1 MHARLNIYKEKVV
14 DQYASSPE
22 ITPPVTPVLL
32 KDEHTKLLEERQK
45 QAEEDRVKKEE
56 ADNKK
61 KEEQAKKKKE
71 NDEKKKE
78 DDKQNKLQ
86 AVNVQLNRNIP
97 TKIKEAF
104 WYSVDVIL
112 KPIEDKMDSVLGTTI
127 DPFTDRHYIAWLSV
141 VTLAF
146 NYNTWFI
153 TARLCF
159 PYHSQFAIPFW
170 FAADTLADLIYLI
183 DAILFQ
189 PRRQFVKGGDII
201 TDRLVTKTNYRKSD
215 RFKLD
220 MLALMPFDLLYIEFG
235 FKSVF
240 RANRLMKVDTFFEFS
255 DRLESLM
262 SKAYIWRV
270 IRTIGYLLFMLHL
283 NACFYYVA
291 SEYQGIGKT
300 RWVYSG
306 LGSAYLSCFFYAEKS
321 LLMIAELPLPDTM
334 FGQIFQMTNYLF
346 GAFFMYLRCYYY
358 AVRSLINIG
367 GLIEPHTV
375 FEITFQMTNFFVGV
389 FVFSSLIGQ
398 MRDVIGA
405 ATAGQTYFRSSM
417 DGTMAYMVTNHIPT
431 EVQNRVRTWYTYTW
445 DAQGMLD
452 ESELLDS
459 MPLVMRTAIA
469 VDINLSTFQKI
480 ELFKGCDQQMLVDM
494 LLRLKSIIY
503 LPGDFVV
510 KKGDIGKEMYIIKE
524 GAVQVVGG
532 PDNSIV
538 FVTLKAGC
546 VFGEISLLQ
555 SSKDGGN
562 RRTANVKAYG
572 FANLF
577 VLEKKDLFD
586 ILVHYPESQKVLAR
600 KGKKLMKAKGPAA
613 AKADDDKK
621 KGLALFGPKPPTPK
635 LLRAFGGKNMLE
647 RMKAVSGNQ

>member
-1 MHARLNIYKEKVV
+1 MHERLNIYKEKVV

-32 KDEHTKLLEERQK
+32 KDEHTQLLEDRKK

-56 ADNKK
+56 ADDKK
-61 KEEQAKKKKE
+61 KEEQEKKKKE
-71 NDEKKKE
+71 NAEKKKE
-78 DDKQNKLQ
+78 DEKQKILQ

-104 WYSVDVIL
+104 WYSVDVVL
-112 KPIEDKMDSVLGTTI
+112 KPIEDKMDSVLGNTI
-127 DPFTDRHYIAWLSV
+127 DPFTDRHYIAWLSL

-159 PYHSQFAIPFW
+159 PYHSEYAIPFW
-170 FAADTLADLIYLI
+170 FAGDTLADLIYLI
-183 DAILFQ
+183 DTILFQ

-201 TDRLVTKTNYRKSD
+201 TDRLVTKTNYRTSV

-220 MLALMPFDLLYIEFG
+220 MLAIMPFDLLYLEFG

-240 RANRLMKVDTFFEFS
+240 RANRLMKADTFFEFS

-346 GAFFMYLRCYYY
+346 GAFFM
-358 AVRSLINIG
+358 STILI
-367 GLIEPHTV
+367 
-375 FEITFQMTNFFVGV
+375 Q
-389 FVFSSLIGQ
+389 
-398 MRDVIGA
+398 
-405 ATAGQTYFRSSM
+405 
-417 DGTMAYMVTNHIPT
+417 
-431 EVQNRVRTWYTYTW
+431 
-445 DAQGMLD
+445 
-452 ESELLDS
+452 
-459 MPLVMRTAIA
+459 
-469 VDINLSTFQKI
+469 
-480 ELFKGCDQQMLVDM
+480 
-494 LLRLKSIIY
+494 
-503 LPGDFVV
+503 
-510 KKGDIGKEMYIIKE
+510 
-524 GAVQVVGG
+524 
-532 PDNSIV
+532 
-538 FVTLKAGC
+538 
-546 VFGEISLLQ
+546 
-555 SSKDGGN
+555 
-562 RRTANVKAYG
+562 
-572 FANLF
+572 
-577 VLEKKDLFD
+577 
-586 ILVHYPESQKVLAR
+586 
-600 KGKKLMKAKGPAA
+600 
-613 AKADDDKK
+613 
-621 KGLALFGPKPPTPK
+621 
-635 LLRAFGGKNMLE
+635 
-647 RMKAVSGNQ
+647 